1 MFIKRKYLV
10 VLMGALLTTPMGLF
24 AQTKI
29 GLLNVM
35 RVMVECSEGKLTL
48 GEFQK
53 KVEAKKIEL
62 EKKNNELQDLQKQ
75 LQSQARTLNDES
87 RAALAKSIEVKTTE
101 LQRSQ
106 DDAQKEFGAL
116 QNEILGRLGN
126 KIAPVVQQFA
136 KDNGFAIV
144 VDTSNQNSQVV
155 YFDPSIDVT
164 DEIIKKVDASLA
176 AGPPP
181 RFLQRSL
188 RPLRQTSRSKIPTV
202 RSVWLNHPVPLSN
215 AARGR
220 FGFSGTLST
229 LCLHSNESLPPKIQ
243 LDRGLTPKCVFAMR
257 KQIKWALLIMPIIWS
272 GSKSAAGNS
281 VASAA
286 LSIGILNG
294 KTRLIWPWL
303 RLNAATTGPHAMT
316 TY

>member
-1 MFIKRKYLV
+1 MYDRWFGAPLAPYFNHLQGVAMFIKRKYLV
-10 VLMGALLTTPMGLF
+10 VLMGVLLTTPMGLF

-35 RVMVECSEGKLTL
+35 RVMAECNEGKLTL

-53 KVEAKKIEL
+53 KVEAKKGEL
-62 EKKNNELQDLQKQ
+62 DKKNTELQDLQKQ

-101 LQRSQ
+101 LQRAQ
-106 DDAQKEFGAL
+106 DDAQKEFGSL

-164 DEIIKKVDASLA
+164 DEIIKKVDASQA
-176 AGPPP
+176 AAA
-181 RFLQRSL
+181 
-188 RPLRQTSRSKIPTV
+188 PT
-202 RSVWLNHPVPLSN
+202 PVP
-215 AARGR
+215 AAVP
-220 FGFSGTLST
+220 TA
-229 LCLHSNESLPPKIQ
+229 PPANK
-243 LDRGLTPKCVFAMR
+243 PK
-257 KQIKWALLIMPIIWS
+257 
-272 GSKSAAGNS
+272 
-281 VASAA
+281 
-286 LSIGILNG
+286 
-294 KTRLIWPWL
+294 
-303 RLNAATTGPHAMT
+303 
-316 TY
+316 

>member
-10 VLMGALLTTPMGLF
+10 VLMGVLLTTPMGLF

-35 RVMVECSEGKLTL
+35 RVMAECNEGKLTL

-53 KVEAKKIEL
+53 KVEAKKGEL
-62 EKKNNELQDLQKQ
+62 DKKNTELQDLQKQ

-101 LQRSQ
+101 LQRAQ
-106 DDAQKEFGAL
+106 DDAQKEFGSL

-176 AGPPP
+176 AAA
-181 RFLQRSL
+181 
-188 RPLRQTSRSKIPTV
+188 PT
-202 RSVWLNHPVPLSN
+202 PVP
-215 AARGR
+215 AAVP
-220 FGFSGTLST
+220 TA
-229 LCLHSNESLPPKIQ
+229 PPANK
-243 LDRGLTPKCVFAMR
+243 PK
-257 KQIKWALLIMPIIWS
+257 
-272 GSKSAAGNS
+272 
-281 VASAA
+281 
-286 LSIGILNG
+286 
-294 KTRLIWPWL
+294 
-303 RLNAATTGPHAMT
+303 
-316 TY
+316 